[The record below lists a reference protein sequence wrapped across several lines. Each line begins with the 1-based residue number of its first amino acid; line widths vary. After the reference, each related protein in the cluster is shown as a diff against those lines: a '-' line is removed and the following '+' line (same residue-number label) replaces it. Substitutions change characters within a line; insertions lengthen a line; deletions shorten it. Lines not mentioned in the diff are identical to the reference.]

1 MNVPFDRTAVRKIL
15 LIKLRAVGDVL
26 LSTIVTKNVR
36 AAFPAARIDFLT
48 EPPALDILRGN
59 PNIDGALV
67 YDLKVKSPLAYIMD
81 VRASSYDLVID
92 LFGNPRTALLTRLS
106 GSRYRV
112 GFDFRGR
119 SYAYNIVVQPRGDRV
134 HNSQFNLDAIEK
146 LGIPIIDRSLQFPLT
161 AADEDYVD
169 RFLPRAEFAG
179 TLLVGLITAGGWYT
193 KRWGLER
200 FAELADRLAVSHG
213 ARVVL
218 PWGPGQKEEVEKVQA
233 FAKKPILVPPPTN
246 LRQLGALL
254 KRCSFVVSNDSG
266 PMHIAAAVG
275 TPVLGIYGP
284 TNPDL
289 QGPYGDSH
297 IIVREGGLDC
307 LGCNLTTCPIG
318 HPCMV
323 NLAVESVMNGVE
335 RLMTKNRITTNP
347 R

>member
-1 MNVPFDRTAVRKIL
+1 MNVPFDRTAVRTIL

-26 LSTIVTKNVR
+26 LSTIVIKNVR

-48 EPPALDILRGN
+48 EPPARDIVQGN
-59 PNIDGALV
+59 PGIDRTIV

-81 VRASSYDLVID
+81 LRASSYDLVID

-106 GSRYRV
+106 AARYRV
-112 GFDFRGR
+112 GFNFRGR
-119 SYAYNIVVQPRGDRV
+119 SYAYNIVGQPRGDRV
-134 HNSQFNLDAIEK
+134 HNTQFNLDAIE
-146 LGIPIIDRSLQFPLT
+146 LIGIPIIDRSLHLPIT
-161 AADEDYVD
+161 AADEEYVD
-169 RFLPRAEFAG
+169 RFLPRAEYAG
-179 TLLVGLITAGGWYT
+179 SMLVGLNTGGGWYT
-193 KRWGLER
+193 KRWSLER
-200 FAELADRLAVSHG
+200 FAGLADRLVLKYG
-213 ARVVL
+213 ARIVL
-218 PWGPGQKEEVEKVQA
+218 PWGPGQKEEVEKVQSLA
-233 FAKKPILVPPPTN
+233 EKTVLIPPQTN

-289 QGPYGDSH
+289 QGPYGENH
-297 IIVREGGLDC
+297 IIVREEGLDC

-323 NLAVESVMNGVE
+323 NLSVESVMNGVE
-335 RLMTKNRITTNP
+335 RLMTRNRIATNP